1 MEKDKKN
8 NNIIQGDNFVMY
20 NDVIIPSAPEQQF
33 INEDLE
39 AMENSADKSGDYLDK
54 RDSYFE
60 GFDA

>member
-1 MEKDKKN
+1 MEKDKN

-20 NDVIIPSAPEQQF
+20 NDVIIPSAPEHQF

-39 AMENSADKSGDYLDK
+39 AMENSADKSEEDISK